1 METTVRFSASNRCG
15 NTLPRSSDCS
25 FKVHK
30 GWWKGSGRNFGNWKF
45 ENVFASEATTRES
58 LDKWIPQFNSAG
70 QKGQKYPS
78 TGSLST
84 MYILPLSAL
93 CTSTSY
99 CYFILSLYIFTL

>member
-1 METTVRFSASNRCG
+1 METTVRFSALNRCG

-25 FKVHK
+25 CKVHK
-30 GWWKGSGRNFGNWKF
+30 GWWKGSRRNFENWKF

-84 MYILPLSAL
+84 MYFHSILPLSAL
-93 CTSTSY
+93 Y
-99 CYFILSLYIFTL
+99 LHFVQSLYTFT